1 VGFANPGALLM
12 GKNDGD
18 GVGGF
23 LERMDQRMDV
33 GRGLSVGLVLSNS
46 NEGEKRGCVS
56 GGLEAEG

>member
-1 VGFANPGALLM
+1 M

-33 GRGLSVGLVLSNS
+33 GRGLSVGLVLSIS